1 MKKYH
6 RTCLFIMLLLLFATF
21 FFMSLTPMHTDDCQH
36 AVCEYC
42 QEIVEEENV
51 VNAALEEHSE
61 CIETDCETCVFI
73 EKQIE
78 QLGKLKATE
87 HSCQEVIC
95 DACAR
100 ITLGMRLQLFV
111 CVLAIF
117 ALVYATTQATLIIKE
132 KVLRDRS
139 FTTLFAL
146 RVRLNN

>member
-1 MKKYH
+1 
-6 RTCLFIMLLLLFATF
+6 MLLLLFATF
-21 FFMSLTPMHTDDCQH
+21 FFMSLTPIHTDDCQH

-42 QEIVEEENV
+42 QEIVEVENV

-61 CIETDCETCVFI
+61 CLETVCETCVFI

-95 DACAR
+95 DVCAR

-111 CVLAIF
+111 CVLTIF
-117 ALVYATTQATLIIKE
+117 ALVYATTRATSFIIKE
-132 KVLRDRS
+132 KTLKDRA
-139 FTTLFAL
+139 FTLFAL
-146 RVRLNN
+146 RVRLND